1 MRKIG
6 KIARITIKPYPILR
20 FDNEDHNHLLLDP
33 PNNRNIHHNKSIIA
47 KHAEILKASAA
58 EANSVCL
65 ASNQIIHCKVKRYN
79 EIGVTYFNH
88 LHTKM
93 EKTLTGFEAWAFQQ
107 SLHQL

>member
-65 ASNQIIHCKVKRYN
+65 ASNQIALESKLIAIQNSIQPVEGNSKQMSWISPLYN
-79 EIGVTYFNH
+79 SSTQYQIY
-88 LHTKM
+88 
-93 EKTLTGFEAWAFQQ
+93 
-107 SLHQL
+107 